1 MTDPVSIGDARE
13 DDLPG
18 IRRLLERNALPTAD
32 LALSRPAFVVARTG
46 DALLAAGGLE
56 TFGTTGLLRSVVVD
70 EARRGAG
77 LGRALVEHIERAAAD
92 RGMTRLV
99 LLTET
104 AREFFLGL
112 GYADFPRDA
121 APEAVRGSA
130 EFRALCPQTA
140 HCMLKRIG
148 RNPGPNPG

>member
-1 MTDPVSIGDARE
+1 VTDPVSIRDACE
-13 DDLPG
+13 DDLPD

-32 LALSRPAFVVARTG
+32 LALSRPAFVVARAG

-77 LGRALVEHIERAAAD
+77 LGHALVERIERAAAGS
-92 RGMTRLV
+92 GMTRLV

-112 GYADFPRDA
+112 GYVDIPRDT

-130 EFRALCPQTA
+130 EFRALCPQSA
-140 HCMLKRIG
+140 HCMQKRIG